1 MAEYMISTD
10 TSCDFPY
17 EYVQQH
23 QLPLVTLF
31 YSIDDVMG
39 PDGFAYTENLKSL
52 YNKCVRARRLKPS
65 RQVLKIQGRK
75 LFRTILSKRQTL
87 HIAFP
92 LD

>member
-39 PDGFAYTENLKSL
+39 PDGSPTLENLKSF
-52 YNKCVRARRLKPS
+52 YNKM
-65 RQVLKIQGRK
+65 RQGAP
-75 LFRTILSKRQTL
+75 T
-87 HIAFP
+87 
-92 LD
+92 

>member
-39 PDGFAYTENLKSL
+39 S
-52 YNKCVRARRLKPS
+52 
-65 RQVLKIQGRK
+65 KIQK
-75 LFRTILSKRQTL
+75 NFSVLFYPKG
-87 HIAFP
+87 
-92 LD
+92 

>member
-39 PDGFAYTENLKSL
+39 SDGSPTLEDLKSF
-52 YNKCVRARRLKPS
+52 YNKM
-65 RQVLKIQGRK
+65 RQGAPTKTQQAGIEDTEK
-75 LFRTILSKRQTL
+75 LFRTILSKGVDLL
-87 HIAFP
+87 HIAFL

>member
-1 MAEYMISTD
+1 MAEYIISTD

-39 PDGFAYTENLKSL
+39 PDGSPTLEDLKSF
-52 YNKCVRARRLKPS
+52 YNKMRQGARPKPS
-65 RQVLKIQGRK
+65 RQASKIQKSFSAPYCLAG
-75 LFRTILSKRQTL
+75 
-87 HIAFP
+87 
-92 LD
+92 

>member
-39 PDGFAYTENLKSL
+39 PDGSPTLENLKSF
-52 YNKCVRARRLKPS
+52 YNKM
-65 RQVLKIQGRK
+65 RQGVPTKTQQASIEDTEK
-75 LFRTILSKRQTL
+75 LFRTILSKGVDLL
-87 HIAFP
+87 HIP